1 MIRRLLSYIYPI
13 TVFKT
18 SSDVSTSLELTWVN
32 GRLLLDSENANYS
45 YGSLQRVLTQG
56 LKEIGPDKIAEMQKI
71 LVLGVAGGSVI
82 KVLTDKFKFKG
93 KITGVDIDPK
103 VLEIAGK
110 YYKLNEISNLEL
122 VTADAMDFVRNAKE
136 FYDLVIIDIFSDKYM
151 PGFLYDAEFIIS
163 ITSILDKKG
172 HILFNTIVLD
182 DVHQKKNKAFVRQ
195 FPDEQFTVSV
205 LPKMQEYNELIIV
218 SKI

>member
-56 LKEIGPDKIAEMQKI
+56 LKEIGPVKIAEMQKI

-195 FPDEQFTVSV
+195 FPDEQFTVSI